1 MSILTIYTLFAADIQ
16 AALCRMNID
25 YGFNILQ
32 CILIGILLLE
42 WILNI
47 ISKIDYTWSFFYG

>member
-16 AALCRMNID
+16 AAWCRMNID

-47 ISKIDYTWSFFYG
+47 ISKIDYT